1 MRRLPTFG
9 WAFLVSIWAGLVGGA
24 IIREP
29 SVDLVPLYAITCQ
42 LIGLGAA
49 YWTMR
54 EYSEVLDA
62 SHRPGRVGM
71 FIIVLFFVTVPL
83 STVFDL
89 ALGHTSPLGIGT
101 QWLSYL
107 AGLGGAL
114 YVTFA
119 GGFDRAW
126 EEYT

>member
-42 LIGLGAA
+42 IIGLCGA

-54 EYSEVLDA
+54 TYDEIFESI
-62 SHRPGRVGM
+62 HRPGRVGL

-83 STVFDL
+83 STVFDF
-89 ALGHTSPLGIGT
+89 ALGHTSALGVGT

-107 AGLGGAL
+107 LGLGSAL
-114 YVTFA
+114 YITFA
-119 GGFDRAW
+119 GGFDWAW

>member
-24 IIREP
+24 VIREP
-29 SVDLVPLYAITCQ
+29 SVDLVPLYAVICQ
-42 LIGLGAA
+42 LFGLVAA

-54 EYSEVLDA
+54 ERDHILD
-62 SHRPGRVGM
+62 SVHRPGRVGM
-71 FIIVLFFVTVPL
+71 FIIVLFFVMVPL
-83 STVFDL
+83 STIFAL
-89 ALGHTSPLGIGT
+89 ALGATSVAGVAT

-107 AGLGGAL
+107 VGLGSAL
-114 YVTFA
+114 YVAFA

>member
-24 IIREP
+24 VIREP
-29 SVDLVPLYAITCQ
+29 SVDLVPLYAVTCQ
-42 LIGLGAA
+42 LIGLVVA

-54 EYSEVLDA
+54 ERDDILESV
-62 SHRPGRVGM
+62 HRPGRVGM
-71 FIIVLFFVTVPL
+71 FIIVLFFVMVPL
-83 STVFDL
+83 STIF
-89 ALGHTSPLGIGT
+89 ALWLGATSIPGVAT

-107 AGLGGAL
+107 VGLGSAL
-114 YVTFA
+114 YVAFA

>member
-9 WAFLVSIWAGLVGGA
+9 WAVLVSIWAGLVGGA
-24 IIREP
+24 VIREP
-29 SVDLVPLYAITCQ
+29 SVDLVPLYAVTCQ
-42 LIGLGAA
+42 LIGLVAA

-54 EYSEVLDA
+54 ERDDILESV
-62 SHRPGRVGM
+62 HRPGRVGM
-71 FIIVLFFVTVPL
+71 FIIVLFFVMVPL
-83 STVFDL
+83 STIF
-89 ALGHTSPLGIGT
+89 ALWLGATSVPGVAT

-107 AGLGGAL
+107 VGLGSAL
-114 YVTFA
+114 YVAFA

>member
-29 SVDLVPLYAITCQ
+29 SDGLIQAYTLICQICGLV
-42 LIGLGAA
+42 GA

-54 EYSEVLDA
+54 THDDILESV
-62 SHRPGRVGM
+62 HRPGRVGM

-83 STVFDL
+83 STIFDF
-89 ALGHTSPLGIGT
+89 ALGHTSALGIGT

-107 AGLGGAL
+107 VGLGSAL
-114 YVTFA
+114 YITFA
-119 GGFDRAW
+119 GGFDWAW

>member
-24 IIREP
+24 VIREP
-29 SVDLVPLYAITCQ
+29 SVDLVPLYAVTCQ
-42 LIGLGAA
+42 LIGLVAA

-54 EYSEVLDA
+54 ERDDILESV
-62 SHRPGRVGM
+62 HRPGRVGM
-71 FIIVLFFVTVPL
+71 FIIVLFFVMVPL
-83 STVFDL
+83 STIF
-89 ALGHTSPLGIGT
+89 ALWLGATSVPGVAT

-107 AGLGGAL
+107 VSLGSAL
-114 YVTFA
+114 YVAFA

>member
-24 IIREP
+24 VIREP
-29 SVDLVPLYAITCQ
+29 SVDLVPLYAVTCQ
-42 LIGLGAA
+42 LIGLVVA

-54 EYSEVLDA
+54 ERDDILESV
-62 SHRPGRVGM
+62 HRPGRVGM
-71 FIIVLFFVTVPL
+71 FIIVLFFVMVPL
-83 STVFDL
+83 STIF
-89 ALGHTSPLGIGT
+89 ALGLGATSIPGVAT

-107 AGLGGAL
+107 MGLGSAL
-114 YVTFA
+114 YVAFA

>member
-29 SVDLVPLYAITCQ
+29 SVDLVPLYAVTCQ
-42 LIGLGAA
+42 VVCLGAA

-54 EYSEVLDA
+54 EHADVLE
-62 SHRPGRVGM
+62 SIHRPGRVGM
-71 FIIVLFFVTVPL
+71 FVIALFFLTVPV
-83 STVFDL
+83 STVFAL
-89 ALGHTSPLGIGT
+89 AVGHTSAIGIAA

-107 AGLGGAL
+107 LGLGGAL
-114 YVTFA
+114 YITFA

>member
-9 WAFLVSIWAGLVGGA
+9 WALLVSIWAGLVGGA
-24 IIREP
+24 VIREP
-29 SVDLVPLYAITCQ
+29 SVDLVPLYAVTCQ
-42 LIGLGAA
+42 IIGLGAA

-54 EYSEVLDA
+54 AYDGILDS
-62 SHRPGRVGM
+62 SHRPGRVGL
-71 FIIVLFFVTVPL
+71 FIIVLFFLTVPL
-83 STVFDL
+83 STVFVL
-89 ALGHTSPLGIGT
+89 ALGDTSAAGVAA

-107 AGLGGAL
+107 LGLGGAL

>member
-42 LIGLGAA
+42 VIGLGAA

-54 EYSEVLDA
+54 TYDEIFESI
-62 SHRPGRVGM
+62 HRPGRVGM
-71 FIIVLFFVTVPL
+71 FIIVLFFLTVPL

-89 ALGHTSPLGIGT
+89 ALGHTSALGVGT

-107 AGLGGAL
+107 LGLGSAL
-114 YVTFA
+114 YITFA

>member
-24 IIREP
+24 VIHEP
-29 SVDLVPLYAITCQ
+29 SVDLVPLYAVTCQ
-42 LIGLGAA
+42 LIGLVVA

-54 EYSEVLDA
+54 ERDDILESV
-62 SHRPGRVGM
+62 HRPGRVGM
-71 FIIVLFFVTVPL
+71 FIIVLFFVMVPL
-83 STVFDL
+83 STIF
-89 ALGHTSPLGIGT
+89 ALWLGATSIPGVAT

-107 AGLGGAL
+107 MGLGSAL
-114 YVTFA
+114 YVAFA